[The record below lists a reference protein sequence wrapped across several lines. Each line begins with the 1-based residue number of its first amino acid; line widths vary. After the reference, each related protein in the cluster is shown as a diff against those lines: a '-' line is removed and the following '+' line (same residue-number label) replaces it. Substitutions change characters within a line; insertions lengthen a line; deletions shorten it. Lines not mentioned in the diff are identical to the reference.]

1 MQIKISEIANLPSKW
16 GEFKIQSFKE
26 GEKEHLCIFKNL
38 PQEIVNLRI
47 HSECLT
53 GDSLGSLKCDCG
65 EQLAFA
71 LRYIEKHGG
80 MVIYLKQEGR
90 NIGLFNKINAYALQ
104 DKGRNTIEANV
115 ELGFKPDE
123 RNYEIVEFILS
134 HYKISKVN
142 LLTNNPQ
149 KLDFLKDKI
158 HSRIPIIV
166 GLNPHNEDYIKV
178 KQSQM
183 GHLE

>member
-1 MQIKISEIANLPSKW
+1 MQVKISEIANLPSKW
-16 GEFKIQSFKE
+16 GNFQIQSFKE

-38 PQEIVNLRI
+38 PQDVVNVRI

-53 GDSLGSLKCDCG
+53 GDGLGSLKCDCG

-80 MVIYLKQEGR
+80 LVIYLKQEGR
-90 NIGLFNKINAYALQ
+90 NIGLFNKVNAYALQ
-104 DKGRNTIEANV
+104 DRGRNTIEANV

-123 RNYEIVEFILS
+123 RNYEIVKFILH
-134 HYKISKVN
+134 HYQISKIN

-149 KLDFLKDKI
+149 KLDFLKGKI
-158 HSRIPIIV
+158 YSRIPIIV
-166 GLNPHNEDYIKV
+166 GSNPHNEAYIKI

-183 GHLE
+183 GHLG